1 MTAPAQPAHSA
12 LLEPQAVAELMRSGS
27 VKLLDASWYLPSTGL
42 SGRDEFKQSHLPGAQ
57 FFDIDAICDQ
67 QSPLPHM
74 LPDAAAFEA
83 ALSGLGIA
91 SADHVV
97 VYDGSGK
104 NFSAARA
111 WWMLKVFGTT
121 QVSVLDGGIAAWVK
135 AQQLVSS
142 DQTVP
147 EPAVFKTQFNPFLV
161 ASLKQVMQSVGD
173 ASVQI
178 VDARSAGRFHG
189 TESEPGPG
197 LRSGHIPGSISIAFA
212 EMTGSNGKFLLP
224 AQLVALFSDRGVQVQ
239 KKIIV
244 SCGSGVT
251 ACAVAL
257 GLAQAGAN
265 DVAVYDGSWAEWGA
279 RADLPIEPAHLP

>member
-1 MTAPAQPAHSA
+1 MSAPVQPARSA
-12 LLEPQAVAELMRSGS
+12 LLEPQALVDLMRSGS
-27 VKLLDASWYLPSTGL
+27 VKLLDASWYLPG
-42 SGRDEFKQSHLPGAQ
+42 SGRSGWDEFKQSHLPSAH

-74 LPDAAAFEA
+74 LPGAAAFETVM
-83 ALSGLGIA
+83 SELGIA

-111 WWMLKVFGTT
+111 WWMLRVFGAT
-121 QVSVLDGGIAAWVK
+121 QVSVLDGGMAAWVT
-135 AQQLVSS
+135 ARQPVSS
-142 DQTVP
+142 DVTAP
-147 EPAVFKTQFNPFLV
+147 EPAVFRTRFNAHLV
-161 ASLKQVMQSVGD
+161 ASAQQVLQSVGD

-178 VDARSAGRFHG
+178 IDARSAGRFHG
-189 TESEPGPG
+189 TESEPRPG
-197 LRSGHIPGSISIAFA
+197 LRSGHIPGSISIAFT
-212 EMTGSNGKFLLP
+212 EMTDANGKVLLP
-224 AQLVALFSDRGVQVQ
+224 AQLADLFAKRGVQVQ
-239 KKIIV
+239 KRIIV

-265 DVAVYDGSWAEWGA
+265 DVAVYDGSWAEWGG
-279 RADLPIEPAHLP
+279 RADLPIESTYLP